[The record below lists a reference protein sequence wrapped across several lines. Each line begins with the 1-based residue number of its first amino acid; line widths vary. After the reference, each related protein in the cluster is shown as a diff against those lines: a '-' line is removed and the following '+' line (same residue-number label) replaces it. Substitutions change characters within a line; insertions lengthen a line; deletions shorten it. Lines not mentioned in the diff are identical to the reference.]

1 MTVTPSISVIIPCCN
16 QGRYLVE
23 AVDSVLAQTRQD
35 FEVLVVDDGSTD
47 PGTLAVLDTFERPKT
62 TVFRTANQGLARARN
77 FLIARAHG
85 RYLCALDAD
94 DRLHP
99 EFLERAGAVLDG
111 DPSVTFVSTRLQ
123 MFGIEGRTW
132 PDVERCDLPTLL
144 AEDTVITSA
153 LVRKHAIESVAGYD
167 AGMPHPGDEDW
178 DLWISVVEAGHKGV
192 ILPEV
197 LFYYRRRPDS
207 MCIACTTGQAHL
219 DLVQYIVKKHAGS
232 YRAHLI
238 DVLLAK
244 EAHISDVRRGNVA
257 LETELASWLAPTVER
272 RRAELVDLRRKL
284 AAARERRD
292 QRDRAASAPAL
303 RTLIAEQQRELAAL
317 DAEYRRARAEIDAL
331 RASASW
337 RLSAPAR
344 FAYELWRMVVSR
356 PRDSRHSS
364 RAGHS
369 G

>member
-1 MTVTPSISVIIPCCN
+1 MTETPSISVLIPCYN
-16 QGRYLVE
+16 QGQYLVE
-23 AVDSVLAQTRQD
+23 AVESVLAQTRQD
-35 FEVLVVDDGSTD
+35 FEVLVVDDGSAE

-77 FLIARAHG
+77 FLIGRAHG

-99 EFLERAGAVLDG
+99 EVLERTGAVLDG

-132 PDVERCDLPTLL
+132 PDVEQCNLPTLL

-153 LVRKHAIESVAGYD
+153 LVRKHAVESVGGYD
-167 AGMPHPGDEDW
+167 ADMPHQGDEDW
-178 DLWISVVEAGHKGV
+178 DLWISLVEAGYKGV

-207 MCIACTTGQAHL
+207 MCIDCTTGQAHI
-219 DLVQYIVKKHAGS
+219 DLVQYIVKKHAAS
-232 YRAHLI
+232 YRMHLI
-238 DVLLAK
+238 EVLLAK
-244 EAHISDVRRGNVA
+244 EAHISDVRRANVA
-257 LETELASWLAPTVER
+257 LETELTSWLAPTVER
-272 RRAELVDLRRKL
+272 RRAELVELRRKL

-292 QRDRAASAPAL
+292 QRDHAASAPAL
-303 RTLIAEQQRELAAL
+303 RALIEGQQSELAAL
-317 DAEYRRARAEIDAL
+317 NAEYRRARGEIEAL

-337 RLSAPAR
+337 KLSAPAR
-344 FAYELWRMVVSR
+344 LAYELWIKLARG
-356 PRDSRHSS
+356 RHS
-364 RAGHS
+364 
-369 G
+369 